1 MKWNIKII
9 RPLYSQLLFDTLYLF
24 KSVAFEK
31 KGFKEET
38 WSKNTHIEKR
48 NTAPKMA
55 EVVPEE
61 SNIQSEA
68 PKDAVGEDAGLME
81 LEMGDDDLD
90 DFGPAC
96 EFMR

>member
-1 MKWNIKII
+1 
-9 RPLYSQLLFDTLYLF
+9 
-24 KSVAFEK
+24 
-31 KGFKEET
+31 
-38 WSKNTHIEKR
+38 
-48 NTAPKMA
+48 MA